1 MTIDMCFAIIL
12 PMKDIDVRWVENS
25 KTKKTSLKTI
35 SREKYN
41 DYPEGTATVQLENIK
56 SKNPDAKVWFIFE
69 GKNDTYTEWDYQKQ
83 AGVSRSIV
91 WRTTVQVDLVYKENI
106 DDYYMYI
113 NFPNGK
119 YNAPLLDG
127 EEFGLL
133 YHTVNKIKN
142 QLKSL

>member
-56 SKNPDAKVWFIFE
+56 SKNSDAKVWFIFE
-69 GKNDTYTEWDYQKQ
+69 GKNDVVTEWDYQKQ
-83 AGVSRSIV
+83 AGE
-91 WRTTVQVDLVYKENI
+91 QPYKLI
-106 DDYYMYI
+106 
-113 NFPNGK
+113 
-119 YNAPLLDG
+119 
-127 EEFGLL
+127 
-133 YHTVNKIKN
+133 
-142 QLKSL
+142 